1 MSDGVIW
8 TRTNSVFFS
17 QAIRLNRTVTLHAR
31 AFASGIV
38 GHELQHICVRSQFV
52 LAVGFMESSEPFTLD
67 PIPPSLRE
75 EQAEEKR
82 VRVRK
87 NVANHREAAT
97 KKGLVNLNV
106 FVPKALVERLDDV
119 RHQEG
124 VRSRAEALQ
133 IAVTGLLDP
142 RHELMRLLV
151 TDEAISAID
160 KVREANHLPKR
171 ADAIELV
178 LRAALGN
185 PSIKQELGL

>member
-1 MSDGVIW
+1 
-8 TRTNSVFFS
+8 
-17 QAIRLNRTVTLHAR
+17 
-31 AFASGIV
+31 
-38 GHELQHICVRSQFV
+38 
-52 LAVGFMESSEPFTLD
+52 MESSEPFALD
-67 PIPPSLRE
+67 PTPPSLRQE
-75 EQAEEKR
+75 MAEEKR

-87 NVANHREAAT
+87 NVANHREALT
-97 KKGLVNLNV
+97 RRGLVNLNV

-119 RHQEG
+119 RDQEG

-142 RHELMRLLV
+142 RMELMRLLV
-151 TDEAISAID
+151 TDEAISTID
-160 KVREANHLPKR
+160 KVREANRLPKR